1 MEKYEDLLK
10 QAEYARFINRTRA
23 RVCQKVKGKSVSAVY
38 VGGTKMIKLSPDEIV
53 EYRDWKK
60 EQEFKK
66 VLAN

>member
-23 RVCQKVKGKSVSAVY
+23 RVCQKVKGKSVTSVY